1 MDEAVAA
8 DAVELAGVVVGAEAV
23 AVAAAIPMGAAVAVL
38 TTTRDRQAARR
49 KRTRPPCH
57 HRAAV
62 TCLFA
67 YLFRKFV

>member
-8 DAVELAGVVVGAEAV
+8 DAVELAEAVVGAEAV

-38 TTTRDRQAARR
+38 TTIRNRQAARR
-49 KRTRPPCH
+49 KRTTPCPH
-57 HRAAV
+57 GAAV